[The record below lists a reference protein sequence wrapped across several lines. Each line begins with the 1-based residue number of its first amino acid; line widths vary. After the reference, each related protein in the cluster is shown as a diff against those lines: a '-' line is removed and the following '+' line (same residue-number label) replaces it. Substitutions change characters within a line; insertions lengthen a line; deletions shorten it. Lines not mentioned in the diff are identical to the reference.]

1 MLGSP
6 NIAPIPRL
14 GKQATAMLDR
24 AARPCRMGAMTQDT
38 FEILA
43 GGPFDG
49 VALVLL
55 AAGRARR
62 FGADKLAQDLAG
74 KPVAH
79 HAAHKLAALPF
90 ATRIAVSSAATPPLA
105 GQGYA
110 IVPLEPEGA
119 PLSRSIALGVAA
131 AEASGAVA
139 VLLALADMPLVPAA
153 HFRALVKAFDGT
165 PLATMAG
172 TTPMPP
178 AIFGRTHFATLQNL
192 TGDRGARDLIAVAD
206 TLPLDRLLALD
217 IDTPADLVRA
227 ERIIGE
233 QFPPD

>member
-1 MLGSP
+1 LLGSP
-6 NIAPIPRL
+6 NIAPISRR
-14 GKQATAMLDR
+14 GKHATAMLDR
-24 AARPCRMGAMTQDT
+24 VARPCRMGTMTQDQI
-38 FEILA
+38 EILA
-43 GGPFDG
+43 TGPFDG

-55 AAGRARR
+55 AAGRAQR

-90 ATRIAVSSAATPPLA
+90 TTRIAVCSAATPPLRA
-105 GQGYA
+105 LGYA
-110 IVPLEPEGA
+110 IVPLEPAGA
-119 PLSRSIALGVAA
+119 PMSRSIALGVAA
-131 AEASGAVA
+131 AEACGAAA

-165 PLATMAG
+165 PLATLAG

-178 AIFGRTHFATLQNL
+178 AIFVRTHFAALRSL
-192 TGDRGARDLIAVAD
+192 TGDRGARELIAVAD

-233 QFPPD
+233 QLPSD

>member
-1 MLGSP
+1 
-6 NIAPIPRL
+6 
-14 GKQATAMLDR
+14 
-24 AARPCRMGAMTQDT
+24 MTQG
-38 FEILA
+38 EIDVLA
-43 GGPFDG
+43 ANPFDG

-79 HAAHKLAALPF
+79 HAAAKLAALPF
-90 ATRIAVSSAATPPLA
+90 ATRIAVCSAATPPLRA
-105 GQGYA
+105 WGYSVVA
-110 IVPLEPEGA
+110 LEPDGA

-131 AEASGAVA
+131 AERSGASA
-139 VLLALADMPLVPAA
+139 ILLALADMPLVPLT
-153 HFRALVKAFDGT
+153 HFRALVEAFEGS
-165 PLATMAG
+165 PLATLAG
-172 TTPMPP
+172 DTPMPP
-178 AIFGRTHFATLQNL
+178 AMFGRASFAALGQL
-192 TGDRGARDLIAVAD
+192 TGDRGARDLIGVAD

-233 QFPPD
+233 QLHPY